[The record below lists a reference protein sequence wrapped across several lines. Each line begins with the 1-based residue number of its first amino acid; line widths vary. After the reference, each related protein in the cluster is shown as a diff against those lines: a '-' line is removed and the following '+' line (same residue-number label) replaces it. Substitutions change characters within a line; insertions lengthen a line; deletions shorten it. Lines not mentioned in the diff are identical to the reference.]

1 MSITGG
7 IIGLLVTGKS
17 LTSTAYMGLIML
29 VGMVVNNGIV
39 LVDYTNQLLEGD
51 EKLTVK
57 EALIRAGR
65 SRLRPIMMTT
75 LTTVIGMIP
84 VALALGSGMES
95 NQGMGIVIVF
105 GLTIGTL
112 VTLVFIPVLYS
123 LCNGIGRGIKKFFVR
138 RKLKERERIANA

>member
-1 MSITGG
+1 
-7 IIGLLVTGKS
+7 
-17 LTSTAYMGLIML
+17 
-29 VGMVVNNGIV
+29 
-39 LVDYTNQLLEGD
+39 
-51 EKLTVK
+51 
-57 EALIRAGR
+57 
-65 SRLRPIMMTT
+65 
-75 LTTVIGMIP
+75 MIP